1 MVLPTFL
8 ICGAHKAG
16 TTALYKFLARHPDVL
31 MSEPKETGFF
41 HEHYDKGWEW
51 FASHFRGYDE
61 HAAVGEAS
69 SMTMASAKA
78 PGRIAERLPEVKLL
92 FLLRNPIERAYS
104 HYHYHL
110 YTGKAATPASF
121 SEVIR
126 DEENPFR
133 NEIVRLGRYDR
144 QIPQFDEHFSRNQM
158 KIILQEDLREET
170 ESVVRDVCR
179 FIGIEPTFTP
189 SAKTHNAT
197 KNPVLPGLYYWVR
210 RAWQPVKS
218 IGESVF
224 PKGVDVLRQGARQL
238 LTTRDR
244 PEMAI
249 EDRAYLLRVYEDTI
263 SWTEQRLGRTLPHW
277 K

>member
-16 TTALYKFLARHPDVL
+16 TTALHKFLDQHPDVL
-31 MSEPKETGFF
+31 MSDPKETDFF
-41 HEHYDKGWEW
+41 GSHYNKGWEW
-51 FASHFRGYDE
+51 FASHFENYDGE
-61 HAAVGEAS
+61 EAVGEAS
-69 SMTMASAKA
+69 SMTMASVKA
-78 PGRIAERLPEVKLL
+78 PGRIAERLPDAKLL

-110 YTGKAATPASF
+110 YTGKAKTPTSF

-126 DEENPFR
+126 DEENAFR
-133 NEIVRLGRYDR
+133 NEIIRLGRYDW
-144 QIPQFDEHFSRNQM
+144 QIPRFDEHFSRDQM
-158 KIILQEDLREET
+158 KIILQEDLREEP

-179 FIGIEPTFTP
+179 FIGVEPTFAP
-189 SAKTHNAT
+189 STETHNAT

-224 PKGVDVLRQGARQL
+224 PEGIDALRQGARQL
-238 LTTRDR
+238 LTTQDR
-244 PEMAI
+244 PEMTP
-249 EDRAYLLRVYEDTI
+249 EDRTYLRRVYEDTI
-263 SWTEQRLGRTLPHW
+263 SWTEQRLGHALPHW